1 VVDNGVFNGLS
12 ERSKC
17 PPWGLKGGLPG
28 ASGSISV
35 MRAGEKKVQTFQKIT
50 GLKLHKGD
58 RLFFKTGGGGGF
70 GAPWLRDAEQ
80 VADDVRQGFVSIESA
95 RLDYRVELHP
105 KTLALDAVKTQK
117 LRKRLLAKPPP
128 VKLASPSVLKASV
141 SKRKA

>member
-1 VVDNGVFNGLS
+1 VV
-12 ERSKC
+12 
-17 PPWGLKGGLPG
+17 
-28 ASGSISV
+28 
-35 MRAGEKKVQTFQKIT
+35 RAGEKKVQTFQKIT

-105 KTLALDAVKTQK
+105 KTLALDEVKTQK
-117 LRKRLLAKPPP
+117 LRQRLLAKPPQM
-128 VKLASPSVLKASV
+128 KRASPSVLKASV